1 MIKLNDLAIGYNGE
15 AILEH
20 IDQEFDDGLIYG
32 ILAKSGAGK
41 TTLLKTISGLL
52 HPVHGEVVI
61 DGTAYRNAD
70 KNPVYMMHQ
79 RYSNFGW
86 LSCTENVLIA
96 QRDKKLR
103 SRDDAI
109 KVLAAVGLEQYADKW
124 PSQLSGGMQQRL
136 ALARTLYVKPKYLL
150 MDEPLSALDD
160 KTRSKMQRLILD
172 VHAETGN
179 TIIMV
184 THSQD
189 EAFKQEIVNVADT
202 AQFKNPE
209 EAYAIMDEFVSI
221 ANTLDGAIIQ
231 VEGNINARNY
241 SDSGQA
247 LSAERAKAVAKYFI
261 ACGIDPNR
269 LITVGNG
276 NTKMVADPGSADA
289 YLNRR
294 TDVFFKI
301 IEE

>member
-61 DGTAYRNAD
+61 DGTTYRNAD

-136 ALARTLYVKPKYLL
+136 TEDRL
-150 MDEPLSALDD
+150 PLGHGEKSVIILQSFI
-160 KTRSKMQRLILD
+160 KLTRD
-172 VHAETGN
+172 
-179 TIIMV
+179 
-184 THSQD
+184 
-189 EAFKQEIVNVADT
+189 EIVAIRWHMGSFDCAVKGGDYGMGNAFETYPLAVMTHLADM
-202 AQFKNPE
+202 
-209 EAYAIMDEFVSI
+209 EATY
-221 ANTLDGAIIQ
+221 L
-231 VEGNINARNY
+231 VEGLA
-241 SDSGQA
+241 
-247 LSAERAKAVAKYFI
+247 
-261 ACGIDPNR
+261 
-269 LITVGNG
+269 
-276 NTKMVADPGSADA
+276 TK
-289 YLNRR
+289 
-294 TDVFFKI
+294 
-301 IEE
+301 

>member
-1 MIKLNDLAIGYNGE
+1 MWGWTDGDPPGDLRPIVNPTYVGMDRRWWWTGPARRSKPHVCG
-15 AILEH
+15 
-20 IDQEFDDGLIYG
+20 DG
-32 ILAKSGAGK
+32 
-41 TTLLKTISGLL
+41 
-52 HPVHGEVVI
+52 P
-61 DGTAYRNAD
+61 
-70 KNPVYMMHQ
+70 NPVYMMHQ

-189 EAFKQEIVNVADT
+189 EAFKMCD
-202 AQFKNPE
+202 
-209 EAYAIMDEFVSI
+209 
-221 ANTLDGAIIQ
+221 
-231 VEGNINARNY
+231 
-241 SDSGQA
+241 
-247 LSAERAKAVAKYFI
+247 
-261 ACGIDPNR
+261 
-269 LITVGNG
+269 
-276 NTKMVADPGSADA
+276 
-289 YLNRR
+289 
-294 TDVFFKI
+294 KI
-301 IEE
+301 IKFETRGAVTNHGRFI

>member
-61 DGTAYRNAD
+61 DGTTYRNAD

-103 SRDDAI
+103 SRVEPTCSSKSSKSNPAPYEE
-109 KVLAAVGLEQYADKW
+109 GRY
-124 PSQLSGGMQQRL
+124 P
-136 ALARTLYVKPKYLL
+136 LL
-150 MDEPLSALDD
+150 
-160 KTRSKMQRLILD
+160 
-172 VHAETGN
+172 
-179 TIIMV
+179 
-184 THSQD
+184 
-189 EAFKQEIVNVADT
+189 
-202 AQFKNPE
+202 
-209 EAYAIMDEFVSI
+209 
-221 ANTLDGAIIQ
+221 GA
-231 VEGNINARNY
+231 
-241 SDSGQA
+241 
-247 LSAERAKAVAKYFI
+247 
-261 ACGIDPNR
+261 P
-269 LITVGNG
+269 T
-276 NTKMVADPGSADA
+276 
-289 YLNRR
+289 
-294 TDVFFKI
+294 
-301 IEE
+301 

>member
-61 DGTAYRNAD
+61 DGTTYRNAD

-109 KVLAAVGLEQYADKW
+109 KVLAAVGLSRWRAISMPATTPTLDRRC
-124 PSQLSGGMQQRL
+124 LLNVQRL
-136 ALARTLYVKPKYLL
+136 SPSISSLAVLIRTV
-150 MDEPLSALDD
+150 
-160 KTRSKMQRLILD
+160 
-172 VHAETGN
+172 
-179 TIIMV
+179 
-184 THSQD
+184 
-189 EAFKQEIVNVADT
+189 
-202 AQFKNPE
+202 
-209 EAYAIMDEFVSI
+209 
-221 ANTLDGAIIQ
+221 
-231 VEGNINARNY
+231 
-241 SDSGQA
+241 
-247 LSAERAKAVAKYFI
+247 
-261 ACGIDPNR
+261 
-269 LITVGNG
+269 
-276 NTKMVADPGSADA
+276 
-289 YLNRR
+289 
-294 TDVFFKI
+294 
-301 IEE
+301 